1 MRALCFKIDTGS
13 IWLYPLKISSAYF
26 EPLPLNVGRLT
37 LERFR
42 FLADLDRDLRP
53 DFLPLGSS
61 LKVSFLSFFLP
72 FEVDLRESLRPDIL
86 FDLDLDLERLLP
98 RDKRPFEM
106 EELRETGVL
115 IFSRVP
121 LLLRSG

>member
-1 MRALCFKIDTGS
+1 MRALCFKMETGS

-61 LKVSFLSFFLP
+61 LLSFFLP
-72 FEVDLRESLRPDIL
+72 LEVDLRESLRPDIL

-115 IFSRVP
+115 KFSRVP